1 MRFTLCPVY
10 PAERGQLP
18 TKNPLP
24 RRGEGLRSLH
34 RSDGG
39 HAAPG
44 WVGFHQKTPLKSP
57 LVQVVQ
63 GGMGLSSI
71 AWQFCAIRNL
81 HP

>member
-57 LVQVVQ
+57 LVQGESK
-63 GGMGLSSI
+63 GGRDFHRSHGN
-71 AWQFCAIRNL
+71 FV
-81 HP
+81 P